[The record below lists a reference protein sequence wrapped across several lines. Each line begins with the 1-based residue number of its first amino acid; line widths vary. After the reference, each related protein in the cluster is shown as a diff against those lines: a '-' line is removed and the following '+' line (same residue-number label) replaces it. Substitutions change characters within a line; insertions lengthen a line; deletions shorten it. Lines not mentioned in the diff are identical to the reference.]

1 MTSPRRLAAAVVLV
15 CAALLTGCTSDA
27 DTAVDRTSAPT
38 PTAGTLPPAEIE
50 AMLAELLP
58 AAPDGFEVVDTLGLD
73 TPTVGADWTSEDYDA
88 SRIAR
93 AARSY
98 DSPGWSGLARGPGF
112 VYDVEIMV
120 LSSAD
125 RASLL
130 MTDLASSARTPFEET
145 EEGVRVAYSPLAAPS
160 GLWPFGTVEYMRDV
174 TWQAGE
180 RASGPTAFYAAGPV
194 VLIVSWLAVPESEDA
209 AAAHVAEFAP
219 ALVEAVAA
227 LPDRLERPR

>member
-1 MTSPRRLAAAVVLV
+1 MLV
-15 CAALLTGCTSDA
+15 
-27 DTAVDRTSAPT
+27 
-38 PTAGTLPPAEIE
+38 
-50 AMLAELLP
+50 ELLP
-58 AAPDGFEVVDTLGLD
+58 PAPDGFEVVDTLGLD
-73 TPTVGADWTSEDYDA
+73 TPTVGADWTDEDYDA

-98 DSPGWSGLARGPGF
+98 DSPGWSGTAQGPGF

-125 RASLL
+125 RAALL
-130 MTDLASSARTPFEET
+130 MTELDSSARMPFEET
-145 EEGVRVAYSPLAAPS
+145 EDGVRVAYSPIAVPS

-180 RASGPTAFYAAGPV
+180 QASGPTAFSAAGPV
-194 VLIVSWLAVPESEDA
+194 VLIVSWLATPESEDA
-209 AAAHVAEFAP
+209 AAAHVAAFSPE
-219 ALVEAVAA
+219 LIEAVAA